1 MDVLTIVQERMMRS
15 LMAIGISTS
24 KAKAFALHADPD
36 ALSLMHAGFCRID
49 ESPDGD
55 TEEAARLFHTLYN
68 TIERPVSGTL
78 GGQVAME

>member
-1 MDVLTIVQERMMRS
+1 MEVLTIVQERMMRS

-24 KAKAFALHADPD
+24 RAKAFALHADPD

-68 TIERPVSGTL
+68 AVERPVPASL
-78 GGQVAME
+78 GNRDSVL